1 MTTNCLRKTA
11 TATLAIAVA
20 VAAAPVA
27 SADYPVVGR
36 LGLRHPSH
44 DRTGSAFTVPDV

>member
-1 MTTNCLRKTA
+1 MTTNCLRKIA
-11 TATLAIAVA
+11 TTTLAIAVA
-20 VAAAPVA
+20 IATAPVS
-27 SADYPVVGR
+27 SAGYPIVGR